1 MSMARRLIDLEERR
15 FREAVAEFAA
25 FWKPFVLRPA
35 RQEYV
40 RARLRE
46 VGFEG
51 HDLAALERWHA
62 AQPPDQRAIHDAVEA
77 AIFGMVLRPHD
88 GVGIRTG
95 LAAIAP
101 ELGLDAHTPP
111 VLIIRALRATIEA
124 EDACER
130 AS

>member
-1 MSMARRLIDLEERR
+1 MALAQRLAKIEERH
-15 FREAVAEFAA
+15 FREAVTEFAT
-25 FWKPFVLRPA
+25 FWKAFALRPI

-46 VGFEG
+46 AGYAG

-62 AQPPDQRAIHDAVEA
+62 ARPPEQRAIHDAMEA

-88 GVGIRTG
+88 EATIRAG

-101 ELGLDAHTPP
+101 ELGLNTHDSAGR
-111 VLIIRALRATIEA
+111 IIRALRVQIEA
-124 EDACER
+124 DDTVQE

>member
-1 MSMARRLIDLEERR
+1 MAPVQRLANIEERH
-15 FREAVAEFAA
+15 FREAVTAFAT
-25 FWKPFVLRPA
+25 FWKAFALRPS

-46 VGFEG
+46 AGYAG

-62 AQPPDQRAIHDAVEA
+62 AQPPEQRAIHDAMEA

-88 GVGIRTG
+88 EASIRAG

-101 ELGLDAHTPP
+101 ELGLNKQDSA
-111 VLIIRALRATIEA
+111 VRIIRALRATIEA
-124 EDACER
+124 EDACEK